1 MKALVVYYS
10 ESQNTQKLAEAIAA
24 GLGTQA
30 LGLEAVDPRSLAD
43 YDLVCIGTP
52 VQYAAPARK
61 VREFIERMP
70 VMTGKKAAAFCTMHM
85 FGARNTLQVLQ
96 RSLEARGMAFLG
108 GCSALG
114 WSRLVG
120 NFGPRIFNRGRPDR
134 AELERATDFGRS
146 LLARMEQPPAGR
158 REAPAGPSPG
168 LHA

>member
-1 MKALVVYYS
+1 MRALVVYYS
-10 ESQNTQKLAEAIAA
+10 ESHNTQKLAQAIAT

-30 LGLEAVDPRSLAD
+30 VSLESVDPLTLAD
-43 YDLVCIGTP
+43 CDLVCIGTP
-52 VQYAAPARK
+52 VQYGAPARK

-85 FGARNTLQVLQ
+85 FGDRNTIHALK
-96 RSLEARGMAFLG
+96 RSLEAKGMVFLG

-134 AELERATDFGRS
+134 RELDRATEFGQS
-146 LLARMEQPPAGR
+146 LLAKVEQPPAAG
-158 REAPAGPSPG
+158 REASAAPSPG